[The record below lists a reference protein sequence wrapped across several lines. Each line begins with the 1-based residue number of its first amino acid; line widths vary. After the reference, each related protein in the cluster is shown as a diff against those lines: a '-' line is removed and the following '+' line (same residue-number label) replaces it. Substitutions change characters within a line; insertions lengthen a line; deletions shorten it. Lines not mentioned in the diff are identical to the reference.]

1 MINTIL
7 RIKTNLIDYAA
18 KMFDQLIFGLDHM
31 LNKSYKINYSDQK
44 DKSIYSE
51 PKFSKIETWL

>member
-18 KMFDQLIFGLDHM
+18 KMFDQLIFDIDHM
-31 LNKSYKINYSDQK
+31 FNKPDKINYSDKK